1 MKILL
6 NILATVFLIPAI
18 FGMVDAHGS
27 LFLGHQISSIVWD
40 NWAFSLLTVDTGLAI
55 FLILVAASL

>member
-18 FGMVDAHGS
+18 FGIVDAHGS
-27 LFLGHQISSIVWD
+27 LFLGHQISGAIWSDESVALMTID
-40 NWAFSLLTVDTGLAI
+40 AGLAI
-55 FLILVAASL
+55 FLILAAESL